1 MNRRG
6 VLGSVAERVSQDR
19 EPASV
24 EPSRAPSIVKHCW
37 VDGACRRL
45 PGLLLEW
52 RRTASGY
59 QGRVVHP
66 VEEHGIGWVVVEEW
80 LPAGRL
86 AKSGTDPPAEPQP
99 DGLIRVPTTAPPCP
113 SVSDGSRLV
122 MTGAQPPA
130 DHE

>member
-6 VLGSVAERVSQDR
+6 GWGSVAGRGPQDR
-19 EPASV
+19 KPASGG
-24 EPSRAPSIVKHCW
+24 PSRAPSIVKHCW
-37 VDGACRRL
+37 GDGACRRL

-66 VEEHGIGWVVVEEW
+66 VEEPGIGWVVVEEW

-99 DGLIRVPTTAPPCP
+99 DGPIASGRQLPRALPFRTA
-113 SVSDGSRLV
+113 VGS
-122 MTGAQPPA
+122 
-130 DHE
+130 